1 MSVELLMNITPSET
15 RVAYVDSGVLQEV
28 HVDRESK
35 RGIVGNIY
43 KGKVIRILPGM
54 QAAFVD
60 IGLEK
65 AAFLHAADVALKKEP
80 SGDDKTYPEIH
91 QLVREGESIMVQV
104 IKDPISTK
112 GARLTTNIAIASRF
126 LVFMPNE
133 LQFQIAVSQRI
144 ESQIESQR
152 LKDIVEKLIDQKG
165 SFIIRTVAEG
175 IDENALK
182 QDALFLYRLWHKI
195 MERMA
200 RPKVKNPLYGELA
213 LSQRVLRDFVG
224 DPIDKIWIDSKL
236 SYEQLIQFTQS
247 FMPELEQKLVYYTGT
262 KPIFDAYEVENE
274 IQRALERRVDLKS
287 GGYLIFDQTEAMTT
301 IDVNTGR
308 FVGHRNLEETI
319 FNTNM
324 EATEVIARQLKLRNL
339 GGIIVIDFIDMKAE
353 EHQERM
359 LLSLQNALNLDRV
372 RSMIHSYSPLGLV
385 EMTRKRT
392 RESLEHV
399 LCEECKTCH
408 GKGRVKSVETVCN
421 EILREIVRIDRAHHA
436 NCFVVYASIAVANAL
451 TEDQSQALAE
461 VELFVKK
468 QVQVKVEPLFG
479 QEQYDVILM

>member
-15 RVAYVDSGVLQEV
+15 RVAYVESGILQEI

-65 AAFLHAADVALKKEP
+65 AAFLHAGDFALSKE
-80 SGDDKTYPEIH
+80 SSKDEMQPEIH
-91 QLVREGESIMVQV
+91 TLVREGESIMVQV
-104 IKDPISTK
+104 IKDPIGTK
-112 GARLTTNIAIASRF
+112 GARLTTNIAIASRY
-126 LVFMPNE
+126 LVFMPKE
-133 LQFQIAVSQRI
+133 LHQQVAVSQKI
-144 ESQIESQR
+144 ESELECER
-152 LKDIVEKLIDQKG
+152 LKEIVAQFIEEKG

-175 IDENALK
+175 VDAKALE
-182 QDALFLYRLWHKI
+182 QDALFLYRLWNKVK
-195 MERMA
+195 ERMA
-200 RPKVKNPLYGELA
+200 RVKVKNPLYSELA

-236 SYEQLIQFTQS
+236 SYDQLIKFTQS
-247 FMPELEQKLVYYTGT
+247 FMPELEQKLIYYTGL
-262 KPIFDAYEVENE
+262 KPIFDSHEIEKE
-274 IQRALERRVDLKS
+274 IQRALDRRVELKS

-339 GGIIVIDFIDMKAE
+339 GGIIVIDFIDMKDDV
-353 EHQERM
+353 HKERM
-359 LLSLQNALNLDRV
+359 LISLQNALSLDRV
-372 RSMIHSYSPLGLV
+372 RSTIHSYSPLGLV

-408 GKGRVKSVETVCN
+408 GKGMVKSVETVCN
-421 EILREIVRIDRAHHA
+421 EILREIVRIDKAHHA
-436 NCFVVYASIAVANAL
+436 NYFLVYASIVVANVL

-461 VELFVKK
+461 VEVFVKK
-468 QVQVKVEPLFG
+468 QVQVKIEPLFG